1 MAEAV
6 QAANEGAAPKKKGK
20 LLPIAALL
28 LVVLAGGGG
37 AAFFLGVFGGGEAE
51 AAAEEGHDEGHG
63 DAAQGDAAHGG
74 DGHEAG
80 PPAPAFVNLPDILV
94 NLESTGKR
102 MRFLKLRVALEV
114 EGEARAE
121 EITAMAPRVMDS
133 FQLYLRSLAP
143 EDIEG
148 ARGAQRLKEEMLA
161 RINLAIE
168 PKRVS
173 NVLIKEML
181 VQ

>member
-6 QAANEGAAPKKKGK
+6 QATNEGAAPKKKGR
-20 LLPIAALL
+20 LVLIAAVL
-28 LVVLAGGGG
+28 LVALAGGGG
-37 AAFFLGVFGGGEAE
+37 AAFFLGAFGGGEAE
-51 AAAEEGHDEGHG
+51 AAADEGHDGAAEEGAHG
-63 DAAQGDAAHGG
+63 DAAQGEDAG
-74 DGHEAG
+74 
-80 PPAPAFVNLPDILV
+80 PAFVNLPDILV

-114 EGEARAE
+114 EGQKNADA
-121 EITAMAPRVMDS
+121 ITPMVPRVMDS

-168 PKRVS
+168 PKRVGD
-173 NVLIKEML
+173 VLIKEML